1 MVNDIRNKT
10 ISEINAKKRLN
21 KLNEIKSA
29 ETIKYKKAT
38 LDIKN
43 Y

>member
-1 MVNDIRNKT
+1 MVNNIRNNT
-10 ISEINAKKRLN
+10 ISEIDAKKRLN
-21 KLNEIKSA
+21 KLNEIKSV
-29 ETIKYKKAT
+29 ETIKYKNDT